1 MTSVQTV
8 KYVFVM
14 KKIVLMSALALALWS
29 CSGPGFEIN
38 GSLSNAEGAKV
49 MLYEQQLWGMTPL
62 DSAVVKD
69 GAFYLSGR
77 LESPVQCCMLVF
89 LDADGDISFSG
100 DESEALAATVYM
112 DNSSV
117 TFSADANTLPTYY
130 WSEGRKTV
138 PPVVTGSV
146 QQDLKEELDSLRKPL
161 SDSLAAVGKMIYE
174 VYYAPEVENDFSEKG
189 AELAAR
195 EMALLSERHKIT
207 MDFVRCH
214 PEAAVSFDEVAYLF
228 GDGSVSPYTAEEIAD
243 YVSVLEPQWQGTKR
257 FAALKEAAESASKL
271 AVGEKYVDAEFYD
284 MDGNKVKLS
293 SYIPEGKIAMLE
305 FWASWCGPC
314 RAEIPHLK
322 HIHKKYPEFDIISV
336 SVDDNDQEW
345 KKAVKEENMD
355 WIQLKDVSMING
367 NAMNL
372 YGVMGVPCCIILDEQ
387 GRFLKTNMRGPYLDA
402 FLRDYYGR

>member
-1 MTSVQTV
+1 
-8 KYVFVM
+8 M

-77 LESPVQCCMLVF
+77 LESPVQCSMLVF
-89 LDADGDISFSG
+89 LDADGDISASG
-100 DESEALAATVYM
+100 DESKALVATVYM
-112 DNSSV
+112 DNSAV
-117 TFSADANTLPTYY
+117 TFSADADKLPTYY
-130 WSEGRKTV
+130 WSEGRETV
-138 PPVVTGSV
+138 LPVITGSV

-161 SDSLAAVGKMIYE
+161 SDSLAAVGKRIYE
-174 VYYAPEVENDFSEKG
+174 VYYAPDVENDFSVE
-189 AELAAR
+189 AADLAAK
-195 EMALLSERHKIT
+195 EMELLDARHEIT
-207 MDFVRCH
+207 MDFVRSH
-214 PEAAVSFDEVAYLF
+214 PGAAVSFDEVSYLF
-228 GDGSVSPYTAEEIAD
+228 GDGSVSPYTAGEIAD

-284 MDGNKVKLS
+284 MEGNKVKLS
-293 SYIPEGKIAMLE
+293 SCIPEGKIAMLE

-314 RAEIPHLK
+314 RGEIPHLK
-322 HIHKKYPEFDIISV
+322 HIHEKYPEFDIISI
-336 SVDDNDQEW
+336 SVDDNVQEW
-345 KKAVKEENMD
+345 EKAVKEENMD
-355 WIQLKDVSMING
+355 WTQLRDMSMMNG

>member
-1 MTSVQTV
+1 
-8 KYVFVM
+8 M

-29 CSGPGFEIN
+29 CSGSGFEIN

-117 TFSADANTLPTYY
+117 SFSADANTLPTYY

-146 QQDLKEELDSLRKPL
+146 QQDLKEELDSIRKPV
-161 SDSLAAVGKMIYE
+161 SDSLSVIRKRLSE
-174 VYYAPEVENDFSEKG
+174 VYYGPMLDGVFPEGG
-189 AELAAR
+189 ADLAIR
-195 EMALLSERHKIT
+195 EMALLKERHNMT
-207 MDFVRCH
+207 MDFVHRH
-214 PEAAVSFDEVAYLF
+214 PEAAVSFDEVTYLF

-257 FAALKEAAESASKL
+257 FAALKEAAERASGL

-284 MDGNKVKLS
+284 MEGNKVKLS
-293 SYIPEGKIAMLE
+293 SCIPEGKIAMLE

-314 RAEIPHLK
+314 RGEIPHLK
-322 HIHKKYPEFDIISV
+322 HIHEKYPEFDIISI
-336 SVDDNDQEW
+336 SVDDNVQEW
-345 KKAVKEENMD
+345 EKAVKEENMD
-355 WIQLKDVSMING
+355 WTQLRDMSMMNG

>member
-1 MTSVQTV
+1 
-8 KYVFVM
+8 M

-77 LESPVQCCMLVF
+77 LESPVQCSMLVF
-89 LDADGDISFSG
+89 LDADGDISASG
-100 DESEALAATVYM
+100 DESKALVATVYM
-112 DNSSV
+112 DNSAV
-117 TFSADANTLPTYY
+117 TFSADADKLPTYY
-130 WSEGRKTV
+130 WSEGRETV
-138 PPVVTGSV
+138 LPVITGSV

-161 SDSLAAVGKMIYE
+161 SDSLAAVGKRIYE
-174 VYYAPEVENDFSEKG
+174 VYYAPDVENDFSVE
-189 AELAAR
+189 AADLAAK
-195 EMALLSERHKIT
+195 EMELLDARHEIT
-207 MDFVRCH
+207 MDFVRSH
-214 PEAAVSFDEVAYLF
+214 PGAAVSFDEVSYLF
-228 GDGSVSPYTAEEIAD
+228 GDGSVSPYTAGEIAD

-257 FAALKEAAESASKL
+257 FAALQEAAESASKL

-284 MDGNKVKLS
+284 MEGNKVKLS

-314 RAEIPHLK
+314 RGEIPHLK
-322 HIHKKYPEFDIISV
+322 YIHEKYPEFDIISI
-336 SVDDNDQEW
+336 SVDDNVQEW
-345 KKAVKEENMD
+345 EKAVKEEKMD
-355 WIQLKDVSMING
+355 WTQLRDVSMMNG

>member
-1 MTSVQTV
+1 MTSVQNV

-29 CSGPGFEIN
+29 CSRPGFEIS
-38 GSLSNAEGAKV
+38 GRLSNAEGAKV
-49 MLYEQQLWGMTPL
+49 VLYEQQLWGMTPL

-117 TFSADANTLPTYY
+117 SFSADANTL
-130 WSEGRKTV
+130 EGRKTV

-161 SDSLAAVGKMIYE
+161 SDSLAVVGKMIYE
-174 VYYAPEVENDFSEKG
+174 VYYAPEVESDFSEKG

-195 EMALLSERHKIT
+195 EMALLSERHEIT
-207 MDFVRCH
+207 MDFVRRH
-214 PEAAVSFDEVAYLF
+214 PEAAVSFDEVSYLF
-228 GDGSVSPYTAEEIAD
+228 GDGSVSPYTAEEIKG
-243 YVSVLEPQWQGTKR
+243 YVSVLEPYWHGTKR
-257 FAALKEAAESASKL
+257 LAALKEAAERASGL

-314 RAEIPHLK
+314 RGEIPHLK
-322 HIHKKYPEFDIISV
+322 HIHEKYPEFDIISI
-336 SVDDNDQEW
+336 SVDDNVQEW
-345 KKAVKEENMD
+345 EKAVKEENMD
-355 WIQLKDVSMING
+355 WTQLRDMSMMNG

>member
-1 MTSVQTV
+1 MTSVQNV

-29 CSGPGFEIN
+29 CSGSGFEIN

-117 TFSADANTLPTYY
+117 TFSADADKLPTYY
-130 WSEGRKTV
+130 WSEGRETV
-138 PPVVTGSV
+138 LPVITGSV

-161 SDSLAAVGKMIYE
+161 SDSLAAVGKRIYE
-174 VYYAPEVENDFSEKG
+174 VYYAPDVENDFSVE
-189 AELAAR
+189 AADLAAK
-195 EMALLSERHKIT
+195 EMELLRARHEIT
-207 MDFVRCH
+207 MDFVRRH
-214 PEAAVSFDEVAYLF
+214 PEAAVSFDEVSYLF
-228 GDGSVSPYTAEEIAD
+228 GDGSVSPYTAEEIKG
-243 YVSVLEPQWQGTKR
+243 YVSVLEPYWHGTKR
-257 FAALKEAAESASKL
+257 LAALKEAAERASGL

-284 MDGNKVKLS
+284 MEGNKVKLS
-293 SYIPEGKIAMLE
+293 SCIPEGKIAMLE

-314 RAEIPHLK
+314 RGEIPHLK
-322 HIHKKYPEFDIISV
+322 HIHEKYPEFDIISI
-336 SVDDNDQEW
+336 SVDDNVQEW
-345 KKAVKEENMD
+345 EKAVKEENMD
-355 WIQLKDVSMING
+355 WTQLRDMSMMNG

>member
-1 MTSVQTV
+1 
-8 KYVFVM
+8 
-14 KKIVLMSALALALWS
+14 
-29 CSGPGFEIN
+29 
-38 GSLSNAEGAKV
+38 

-77 LESPVQCCMLVF
+77 LESPVQCSMLVF
-89 LDADGDISFSG
+89 LDADGDISASG
-100 DESEALAATVYM
+100 DESKALVATVYM
-112 DNSSV
+112 DNSAV
-117 TFSADANTLPTYY
+117 TFSADADKLPTYY
-130 WSEGRKTV
+130 WSEGRETV
-138 PPVVTGSV
+138 LPVITGSV

-161 SDSLAAVGKMIYE
+161 SDSLAAVGKRIYE
-174 VYYAPEVENDFSEKG
+174 VYYAPDVENDFSVE
-189 AELAAR
+189 AADLAAK
-195 EMALLSERHKIT
+195 EMELLDARHEIT
-207 MDFVRCH
+207 MDFVRSH

-284 MDGNKVKLS
+284 MEGNKVKLS

-314 RAEIPHLK
+314 RGEIPHLK
-322 HIHKKYPEFDIISV
+322 YIHEKYPEFDIISV

-355 WIQLKDVSMING
+355 WTQLRDVSMMNG

-372 YGVMGVPCCIILDEQ
+372 YGVMGVPCCIILDEH

>member
-1 MTSVQTV
+1 
-8 KYVFVM
+8 M
-14 KKIVLMSALALALWS
+14 KKIVLMSSLALALWS
-29 CSGPGFEIN
+29 CSGSGFEIN

-117 TFSADANTLPTYY
+117 SFSADANTLPTYY

-161 SDSLAAVGKMIYE
+161 SDSLAAVGKRIYE
-174 VYYAPEVENDFSEKG
+174 VYYAPDVENDFSVE
-189 AELAAR
+189 AADLAAK
-195 EMALLSERHKIT
+195 EMELLDARHEIT
-207 MDFVRCH
+207 MDFVRSH
-214 PEAAVSFDEVAYLF
+214 PGAAVSFDEVSYLF
-228 GDGSVSPYTAEEIAD
+228 GDGSVR
-243 YVSVLEPQWQGTKR
+243 LEPQWQGTKR
-257 FAALKEAAESASKL
+257 FAALKEAAESASEL

-284 MDGNKVKLS
+284 MEGNKVKLS

-314 RAEIPHLK
+314 RGEIPHLK
-322 HIHKKYPEFDIISV
+322 YIHEKYPEFDIISI
-336 SVDDNDQEW
+336 SVDDNVQEW
-345 KKAVKEENMD
+345 EKAVKEEKIM
-355 WIQLKDVSMING
+355 
-367 NAMNL
+367 AM
-372 YGVMGVPCCIILDEQ
+372 
-387 GRFLKTNMRGPYLDA
+387 R
-402 FLRDYYGR
+402 

>member
-1 MTSVQTV
+1 
-8 KYVFVM
+8 M
-14 KKIVLMSALALALWS
+14 KKIVLMLALALALWS

-77 LESPVQCCMLVF
+77 L
-89 LDADGDISFSG
+89 ISFSG

-117 TFSADANTLPTYY
+117 SFSADANTLPTYY

-161 SDSLAAVGKMIYE
+161 SDSLAAVGKRIYE
-174 VYYAPEVENDFSEKG
+174 VYYAPDVENDFSVE
-189 AELAAR
+189 AADLAAK
-195 EMALLSERHKIT
+195 EMELLDARHEIT
-207 MDFVRCH
+207 MDFVRSH
-214 PEAAVSFDEVAYLF
+214 PGAAVSFDEVSYLF
-228 GDGSVSPYTAEEIAD
+228 GDGSVSPYTAGEIAD

-257 FAALKEAAESASKL
+257 FAALQEAAESASKL

-314 RAEIPHLK
+314 PEA
-322 HIHKKYPEFDIISV
+322 YP
-336 SVDDNDQEW
+336 
-345 KKAVKEENMD
+345 
-355 WIQLKDVSMING
+355 
-367 NAMNL
+367 
-372 YGVMGVPCCIILDEQ
+372 
-387 GRFLKTNMRGPYLDA
+387 
-402 FLRDYYGR
+402 

>member
-1 MTSVQTV
+1 MTSVQNV

-14 KKIVLMSALALALWS
+14 KKIVLMSSLALALWS
-29 CSGPGFEIN
+29 CSGSGFEIN
-38 GSLSNAEGAKV
+38 ANAEGAKV

-77 LESPVQCCMLVF
+77 LESPVQCRLLVF
-89 LDADGDISFSG
+89 PDAGGDLNAAG
-100 DESEALAATVYM
+100 DESQALAATVYM

-117 TFSADANTLPTYY
+117 SFSADANTLPTYY

-161 SDSLAAVGKMIYE
+161 SDSLAVVGKMIYE
-174 VYYAPEVENDFSEKG
+174 VYYAPEVESDFSEKG

-195 EMALLSERHKIT
+195 EMALLSERHEIT
-207 MDFVRCH
+207 MDFVHRH

-243 YVSVLEPQWQGTKR
+243 YVSVLEPQWHGTKR
-257 FAALKEAAESASKL
+257 FAALKEAAESASEL

-336 SVDDNDQEW
+336 SVDDNDH
-345 KKAVKEENMD
+345 

>member
-1 MTSVQTV
+1 MTSVQNV

-29 CSGPGFEIN
+29 CSGSGFEIN

-77 LESPVQCCMLVF
+77 LESPVQCRLLVF
-89 LDADGDISFSG
+89 PDAGGDLNAAG
-100 DESEALAATVYM
+100 DESQALAATVYM
-112 DNSSV
+112 DNSQVS
-117 TFSADANTLPTYY
+117 FSADANTMETYY
-130 WSEGRKTV
+130 WSEDRNVV
-138 PPVVTGSV
+138 PPVIAGSV

-161 SDSLAAVGKMIYE
+161 SDSLAVVGKMIYE
-174 VYYAPEVENDFSEKG
+174 VYYAPEVESDFSEKG

-195 EMALLSERHKIT
+195 EIALLSERHEIT
-207 MDFVRCH
+207 MDFVRSH

-257 FAALKEAAESASKL
+257 FAALKEAAESASEL

>member
-1 MTSVQTV
+1 MTSVQIV

-29 CSGPGFEIN
+29 CSGSGFEIN

-77 LESPVQCCMLVF
+77 LESPVQCSMLVF
-89 LDADGDISFSG
+89 LDADGDISSSG
-100 DESEALAATVYM
+100 DESKALVATVYM
-112 DNSSV
+112 DNSAV
-117 TFSADANTLPTYY
+117 TFSADADKLPTYY
-130 WSEGRKTV
+130 WSEGRETV
-138 PPVVTGSV
+138 LPVITGSV

-161 SDSLAAVGKMIYE
+161 SDSLAAVGKRIYE
-174 VYYAPEVENDFSEKG
+174 VYYAPDVENDFSVE
-189 AELAAR
+189 AADLAAK
-195 EMALLSERHKIT
+195 EMELLDARHEIT
-207 MDFVRCH
+207 MDFVRSH
-214 PEAAVSFDEVAYLF
+214 PGAAVSFDEVSYLF
-228 GDGSVSPYTAEEIAD
+228 GDGSVSPYTAGEIAD

-257 FAALKEAAESASKL
+257 FAALQEAAESASKL

-284 MDGNKVKLS
+284 MEGNKVKLS

-314 RAEIPHLK
+314 RGEIPHLK
-322 HIHKKYPEFDIISV
+322 YIHEKYPEFDIISI
-336 SVDDNDQEW
+336 SVDDNVQEW
-345 KKAVKEENMD
+345 EKAVKEEKMD
-355 WIQLKDVSMING
+355 WTQLRDVSMMNG

>member
-1 MTSVQTV
+1 MR
-8 KYVFVM
+8 KILFVPVM
-14 KKIVLMSALALALWS
+14 ALAVAASS
-29 CSGPGFEIN
+29 CSESGFGIT
-38 GSLSNAEGAKV
+38 GSLANAEGAKV

-77 LESPVQCCMLVF
+77 LESPVQCRLLVF
-89 LDADGDISFSG
+89 PDAGGDLNAAG
-100 DESEALAATVYM
+100 DESQALAVTVYM
-112 DNSSV
+112 DNSQVS
-117 TFSADANTLPTYY
+117 FSADANTLPTYY

-146 QQDLKEELDSLRKPL
+146 QQDLKEELDSLRKPV
-161 SDSLAAVGKMIYE
+161 SDSLSVIRKRLSE
-174 VYYAPEVENDFSEKG
+174 VYYGPMLDGVFPEGG
-189 AELAAR
+189 ADLAIR
-195 EMALLSERHKIT
+195 EMALLKERHNMT
-207 MDFVRCH
+207 MDFVHRH
-214 PEAAVSFDEVAYLF
+214 PEAAVSFDEVTYLF

-257 FAALKEAAESASKL
+257 FAVLKEAAESASEL

-322 HIHKKYPEFDIISV
+322 HIHKKYPEFDIISI
-336 SVDDNDQEW
+336 SLDDNADDW

-355 WIQLKDVSMING
+355 WVQLKDVSLMDG
-367 NAMNL
+367 NAMKL